1 MPGDQN
7 IAFEAG
13 LKAFTVAPQGLPN
26 GPFGLVAQVV
36 QAFVEPV
43 DETLL
48 IPEFLG

>member
-1 MPGDQN
+1 MLSDQN
-7 IAFEAG
+7 IAFKAG
-13 LKAFTVAPQGLPN
+13 LKPFAFAPQGLPY

-36 QAFVEPV
+36 QAFVEPI